1 MADSSSDEG
10 ETAGLFNE
18 PEGYYP
24 PEKQPTFVKH
34 SMLDGRELELR
45 LVGHNP
51 LWVGTLSTFHYFL
64 TAS

>member
-1 MADSSSDEG
+1 MAESSSDEG
-10 ETAGLFNE
+10 ETGGLFDE

-51 LWVGTLSTFHYFL
+51 LWVGTLPFP
-64 TAS
+64 